1 MLQGGWSDLNYVIID
16 LEFNNLRDITEFYP
30 TFYDE
35 NAEVLEYKCPNEI
48 IEIGAVKLNRSMKE
62 IDRFKTY
69 VKPSIY
75 RFLNP
80 KISEMTGIRDGDLE
94 GGIVFK
100 EALEKLGDF
109 MGEDS
114 IVCSWAKDDIAE
126 LIRNADY
133 HNCSSIEWLKGYIDL
148 QEYCTK
154 VLAEK
159 KSLGLKNAL
168 NKLRIK
174 VFEQDLHDALN
185 DASYTAEVFKRIY
198 NDRAVKSFIIKD
210 IINMPS
216 IMIRNFEE
224 IELDEKKTVLN
235 CPKCGNII
243 ELEYPL
249 KLFKWRFV
257 GLGSCSN
264 CNNKLL
270 QKVVIKQNLAGE
282 KVYINTNR
290 VLNDREYL
298 ELVDRFNHNKL
309 ID

>member
-1 MLQGGWSDLNYVIID
+1 MGGQKLNYVIID
-16 LEFNNLRDITEFYP
+16 LEFNNLRDITEFCP

-35 NAEVLEYKCPNEI
+35 NAEALEYKCPNEI
-48 IEIGAVKLNRSMKE
+48 IEIGAVKLNRNMQE
-62 IDRFKTY
+62 VDRFKTY

-75 RFLNP
+75 KFLNP
-80 KISEMTGIRDGDLE
+80 KVSEMTGIKDEDLNN
-94 GGIVFK
+94 GIAFEK
-100 EALEKLGDF
+100 ALQMLETF
-109 MGEDS
+109 VGEDS

-133 HNCSSIEWLKGYIDL
+133 YNCSSIGWLKGYIDI

-198 NDRAVKSFIIKD
+198 NDRAVKSFIVKD

-216 IMIRNFEE
+216 IMIRDYENIRLEE
-224 IELDEKKTVLN
+224 EKTKLS
-235 CPKCGNII
+235 CPKCGNPI

-249 KLFKWRFV
+249 KLFKWRFI
-257 GLGSCSN
+257 GLGSCEE
-264 CNNKLL
+264 CNNKIL
-270 QKVVIKQNLAGE
+270 QKVVIKQTLAGD

-298 ELVDRFNHNKL
+298 ELIDRFNHNKL